1 MNKDIINSNIILFR
15 IITSIILGTMGLF
28 AVINEGILLLIIVSL
43 IVTFMTAEWIQI
55 TEIKL
60 NKALFIFK
68 VFYNLICVFL
78 AFYEIYFIA
87 LLFLPLLGSI
97 IFSLNKTSKLN
108 FIYVFI
114 GPLYICIPI
123 LLLYKIRLE
132 HENGLE
138 ILLWCLM
145 IVWTTD
151 IFSFLGGKI
160 FSGRKLWMSIS
171 PNKTWSGFFTG
182 IFAAMI
188 FSFMSFKL
196 IGLNTTYVLLWSFL
210 LALSVQVGDLFE
222 SFVKRNHKVTDS
234 GKILPGHGGM
244 LDRMDGFQFCAF
256 FLSIA
261 VILR

>member
-1 MNKDIINSNIILFR
+1 MNKNIINNNVIVFR
-15 IITSIILGTMGLF
+15 ILTSIILGTTG
-28 AVINEGILLLIIVSL
+28 VIAIIYEGPLLLIVVSL
-43 IVTFMTAEWIQI
+43 IVIFMTVEWVQI
-55 TEIKL
+55 TEVKL

-68 VFYNLICVFL
+68 ICYNLICVFL
-78 AFYEIYFIA
+78 TFYKIYFLA
-87 LLFLPLLGSI
+87 LFFLPFFASI
-97 IFSLNKTSKLN
+97 IFSLNKTSKIN
-108 FIYVFI
+108 FTYVFI

-138 ILLWCLM
+138 ILLWCVL
-145 IVWTTD
+145 ITWTTD

-160 FSGRKLWMSIS
+160 FGGRKLLVSIS
-171 PNKTWSGFFTG
+171 PNKTWSGFITG

-188 FSFMSFKL
+188 FSFMSFKI
-196 IGLNTTYVLLWSFL
+196 IGLDTTYVLLWSFL

-222 SFVKRNHKVTDS
+222 SFIKRKHEVTES

-256 FLSIA
+256 FLSIT
-261 VILR
+261 VVLI